1 MMNTVMQKPSSVGE
15 KRTCPECDVEVVGKE
30 QTSTWQ
36 GKTTTKLRWANQDG
50 SWHIYKVGDVF
61 KHQSSSSQKKDSD
74 DKKNQVTTISEEEQA
89 NLYDH
94 YGGRLGITDIDND
107 LWNLAILQVEHQQV
121 DGSKDGA
128 KVAFKWAGLIEIW
141 KTTSKS
147 AVGATEEQNTKY
159 AVVLQM
165 EDDIHALAITQVQK
179 QGGDATRGDVVQSKE
194 SKLIDLA
201 KLYRMSAEIGGVA
214 YSSQVLSDVRGASKG
229 SFHTPSAVKDLG
241 SSRQV
246 ATLPTPPFF
255 SQETVEDNV
264 RWIRNNYPDF
274 SDEMSANDKVA
285 LYMKYAY
292 GIILPQ
298 LPIALE
304 TITRE
309 FRFQSEIKKIDLEQK
324 KREEYM
330 DRQFSTD
337 GTIDRGLLL

>member
-1 MMNTVMQKPSSVGE
+1 MQKPSNVGE
-15 KRTCPECDVEVVGKE
+15 KRTCPDCNVEVVGKE
-30 QTSTWQ
+30 DTSTYN

-50 SWHIYKVGDVF
+50 SWHIYKDGDVF

-141 KTTSKS
+141 KTTSK
-147 AVGATEEQNTKY
+147 
-159 AVVLQM
+159 
-165 EDDIHALAITQVQK
+165 
-179 QGGDATRGDVVQSKE
+179 
-194 SKLIDLA
+194 
-201 KLYRMSAEIGGVA
+201 SAEIGGVA

>member
-1 MMNTVMQKPSSVGE
+1 MQKPSNVGE
-15 KRTCPECDVEVVGKE
+15 KRTCPDCNVEVVGKE
-30 QTSTWQ
+30 DTSTYN

-141 KTTSKS
+141 KTI
-147 AVGATEEQNTKY
+147 TK
-159 AVVLQM
+159 
-165 EDDIHALAITQVQK
+165 
-179 QGGDATRGDVVQSKE
+179 
-194 SKLIDLA
+194 
-201 KLYRMSAEIGGVA
+201 SAEIGEVA
-214 YSSQVLSDVRGASKG
+214 YSSQVLNGGNGVSSKG
-229 SFHTPSAVKDLG
+229 SFHTSSAVKDLG

-246 ATLPTPPFF
+246 ATLPIPPFF
-255 SQETVEDNV
+255 SENI
-264 RWIRNNYPDF
+264 RWIAKCVKHGVIWNEDDYRC
-274 SDEMSANDKVA
+274 KQCV
-285 LYMKYAY
+285 
-292 GIILPQ
+292 
-298 LPIALE
+298 
-304 TITRE
+304 
-309 FRFQSEIKKIDLEQK
+309 
-324 KREEYM
+324 EEYM
-330 DRQFSTD
+330 DRQFATG